1 MKSIEKKATPKA
13 KTTMNARGAT
23 MPLPAGKPATKK
35 PPAKKASAASSAHA
49 MPSGSRGSPSR
60 TLSQVTNDLIGA
72 ANQTV
77 KAVVKA
83 IVPPKR
89 AKPVDAT
96 VRLPKQLTPFA
107 GWPTDPTDKDIQDV
121 VTARKMFSTDL
132 G

>member
-1 MKSIEKKATPKA
+1 MQTPEAAAKRREGIKKAHA
-13 KTTMNARGAT
+13 E
-23 MPLPAGKPATKK
+23 GKYTDV
-35 PPAKKASAASSAHA
+35 AKKASAASSAHA